1 MIGAR
6 RWEYL
11 QQIGKHQSESYLIV
25 DLDEKWFD
33 SKNTAQMVLSDD
45 TEKCIISTLLSKGKW
60 IVI

>member
-1 MIGAR
+1 MIDAW

-25 DLDEKWFD
+25 YLDEKWFD
-33 SKNTAQMVLSDD
+33 SNNTAQMVLSDD